1 MPTICT
7 TGSISNGQSVSYP
20 VAYIAVYNDNNDL
33 LEYQY
38 YLDQR
43 HKPIMVS
50 ASTNSAIY
58 NIYVKYEFVGSPHN
72 DFTLKVYSK
81 YNIPI
86 LDSNGNSIETH
97 MDGQQ
102 PSGFTSSNFI
112 GMDNW
117 DCSMSFPTATDDST

>member
-1 MPTICT
+1 MYAYTFTPDQSISSDLYFTVETYAHEIVPTTCT
-7 TGSISNGQSVSYP
+7 TGSIASGQSVSYP
-20 VAYIAVYNDNNDL
+20 VAYIAVYNDNDDL

-86 LDSNGNSIETH
+86 LD
-97 MDGQQ
+97 
-102 PSGFTSSNFI
+102 
-112 GMDNW
+112 
-117 DCSMSFPTATDDST
+117 